1 MNNVIKY
8 KLAEI
13 RIRQKNNKIKIGNK
27 LLYKEKIME
36 LHEIQEIVKQR
47 LSEKRYNHSVCVM
60 ERCEELANKFNIN
73 IEIAKKVGIA
83 HDIAKEL
90 SVEEK
95 LEYVNK
101 NNIKIDEIEKENTGL
116 LHAKIG
122 ADIAIK
128 ELGFTKEMGE
138 AIKAHTTGFP
148 DMSILAKILFIADR
162 TSKERNFPDINLLN
176 EILEKNIDE
185 AVLYIIDKKI
195 QLQIEKKQSMH
206 PNSIIARNEILKII

>member
-1 MNNVIKY
+1 
-8 KLAEI
+8 
-13 RIRQKNNKIKIGNK
+13 
-27 LLYKEKIME
+27 ME
-36 LHEIQEIVKQR
+36 LNKIQEIVKQR
-47 LSEKRYNHSVCVM
+47 LSEKRYNHSICVM
-60 ERCEELANKFNIN
+60 ERCEELANKFNVDLN
-73 IEIAKKVGIA
+73 TAKKIGIA

-90 SVEEK
+90 TAEEK
-95 LEYVNK
+95 LEYVEK
-101 NNIKIDEIEKENTGL
+101 NNINIDEIEKENTGL

-122 ADIAIK
+122 SDICIK
-128 ELGFTKEMGE
+128 EFGFTKEMAD
-138 AIKAHTTGFP
+138 AIKAHTTGLP
-148 DMSILAKILFIADR
+148 DMTLLSKILFIADR